1 MAEPRTCPGPP
12 GGEAQVGRK
21 WINGEAVAEGS
32 VYRQADDYDRRMPY
46 DPSAFPPFAVTVDL
60 VVLTVRRHS
69 LCALAVRRGEPPFQG
84 RWALP
89 GGFVRDGEDLAQAA
103 ARELAEET
111 GLCVHDPAA
120 PSQDNGAHL
129 EQLATYGDPERDPR
143 MRVVSV
149 AHLALA
155 PDLPAPRAGGDASNA
170 RWAPVEE
177 LLEQSGYGRAGEA
190 VAPLAFDHAQILA
203 DGVER
208 ARSKIEYSSLA
219 TAFCPPEFTVG
230 ELRRVYEAV
239 WSVALDPRNFHRKVT
254 GTPGF
259 LVPPAARPPARAAV
273 PPSSSARAGRPS
285 STRRCSVPRYDAG
298 PSRCPKNRISRAIL
312 LRVIQAF
319 GLTSNPR
326 KELPPAVD
334 DVSFEARAGRVT
346 ALLGASGAGKTT
358 ALRLMLGLQRG
369 RGLTYF
375 RGRPLHRIAHPS
387 REVGVLLGDV
397 PGHPARTVR
406 GHLRMLC
413 AAAGV
418 PVRRADEV
426 LESVGLL
433 GLRDERLGSLSRGM
447 DRASD
452 WPAHWS
458 PTRTPW
464 SSTIPPAPSPP
475 TMPEDCTE
483 RCARTPHRAARCCS
497 ARRIPRRPR
506 AAPTTS
512 SRSSGAGSSPTRRR
526 RSSPAPGCAP
536 ASPYAARTPPG
547 SRPW

>member
-155 PDLPAPRAGGDASNA
+155 PDPPAPRAGGDASNA

-230 ELRRVYEAV
+230 
-239 WSVALDPRNFHRKVT
+239 
-254 GTPGF
+254 
-259 LVPPAARPPARAAV
+259 
-273 PPSSSARAGRPS
+273 SSAV
-285 STRRCSVPRYDAG
+285 STRRCGAWRSTPA
-298 PSRCPKNRISRAIL
+298 
-312 LRVIQAF
+312 
-319 GLTSNPR
+319 TST
-326 KELPPAVD
+326 
-334 DVSFEARAGRVT
+334 AR
-346 ALLGASGAGKTT
+346 
-358 ALRLMLGLQRG
+358 
-369 RGLTYF
+369 
-375 RGRPLHRIAHPS
+375 
-387 REVGVLLGDV
+387 
-397 PGHPARTVR
+397 
-406 GHLRMLC
+406 
-413 AAAGV
+413 
-418 PVRRADEV
+418 
-426 LESVGLL
+426 
-433 GLRDERLGSLSRGM
+433 
-447 DRASD
+447 
-452 WPAHWS
+452 
-458 PTRTPW
+458 
-464 SSTIPPAPSPP
+464 
-475 TMPEDCTE
+475 
-483 RCARTPHRAARCCS
+483 
-497 ARRIPRRPR
+497 
-506 AAPTTS
+506 
-512 SRSSGAGSSPTRRR
+512 
-526 RSSPAPGCAP
+526 
-536 ASPYAARTPPG
+536 
-547 SRPW
+547 